1 MRVSRREAQL
11 IEALL
16 RHPEGLT
23 ADGLAERLGVSAR
36 TVHRDLRPASE
47 FLESHG
53 LALVRR
59 AGLGLKVQ
67 GAERAWEQALEALGE
82 SQSSSYTPEER
93 RRSLLV
99 MLLGSDEPI
108 KLRALASRLK
118 VAVGT
123 VGRDLDEV
131 QEWLEDF
138 GLSLLRRPGY
148 GLEILG
154 PESGVRRA
162 MSQLILGNLDES
174 SLLPRLTD
182 SPGQESVSERLMGM
196 MDEDRLRRVEAL
208 TGAEVES
215 LPYEIADSAFVG
227 LSVHVALMVERILR
241 GGEIEV
247 DHDALQ
253 RLRQTNEYSHA
264 RSLAAAI
271 EEEFGVDVPEQ
282 EISYITTHLRGAK
295 LRQDEQGAYSGD
307 LEVAAKVKA
316 LIHYVEAQTGMTLA
330 GDGSLYSGLLA
341 HLERAIYRLR
351 ENMGIHNP
359 LLEEIREDYP
369 ALFEMI
375 EHGMRE
381 TFVEEIPD
389 EEVGFVA
396 MHFGAALDR
405 GRGSYPRRVLAICP
419 AGIGSAKMLASR
431 LERAFPQIQS
441 IHNASLFELENLDI
455 TGFDLIVS
463 TVSLSLPEEDYVQVQ
478 PLLSQDEAERIRT
491 HLKEKSV
498 GVGLTNRAV
507 SESLEVFGGGQER
520 FHQMAEATQTIAELI
535 DDAFLER
542 HEAKGSVPEA
552 VRRMCA
558 SLASRGLVSDAGR
571 LEDGLLSRME
581 LGGVGIPGTSLAL
594 FHARND
600 AVARPAFSVHDFEEP
615 LQIES
620 MDGAQI
626 RISRSLLMVAPQEL
640 SPVALEAIS
649 EISVTI
655 VERPAEREA
664 LEAGSQAQITA
675 VLQNIFGRYL
685 QNKLS

>member
-1 MRVSRREAQL
+1 M
-11 IEALL
+11 

-23 ADGLAERLGVSAR
+23 ADGLAERLDVSAR
-36 TVHRDLRPASE
+36 TVHRDLRTVSE
-47 FLESHG
+47 FLESYG

-59 AGLGLKVQ
+59 AGLGLKVE
-67 GAERAWEQALEALGE
+67 GAAQAWARALESLSE
-82 SQSSSYTPEER
+82 SQYSAYTPEER
-93 RRSLLV
+93 RRYLLV
-99 MLLGSDEPI
+99 TLLGSDEPI

-123 VGRDLDEV
+123 IGRDLDEV
-131 QEWLEDF
+131 EEWLEGF

-148 GLEILG
+148 GLEVLG
-154 PESGVRRA
+154 AESGVRQALSR
-162 MSQLILGNLDES
+162 LILGNLDET
-174 SLLPRLTD
+174 SLL
-182 SPGQESVSERLMGM
+182 SESHTPALERVFGRLMGVI
-196 MDEDRLRRVEAL
+196 DEDRLRRVEAL

-215 LPYEIADSAFVG
+215 LPYEIADGSFVG
-227 LSVHVALMVERILR
+227 LSVHVALMIERVLQ
-241 GGEIEV
+241 GGGIEV
-247 DHDALQ
+247 DADTLH

-271 EEEFGVDVPEQ
+271 EKEFGVDVPE
-282 EISYITTHLRGAK
+282 EEVAYITTHLRGAK
-295 LRQDEQGAYSGD
+295 LREDEQGAHTGD
-307 LEVAAKVKA
+307 LEVAAKVRA
-316 LIHYVEAQTGMTLA
+316 LIHYVEAQTGVPLA

-351 ENMGIHNP
+351 ESMKIHNP
-359 LLEEIREDYP
+359 LLDEIKEDYP
-369 ALFEMI
+369 ALFELI
-375 EHGMRE
+375 GRGMRE

-405 GRGSYPRRVLAICP
+405 GQGSYPQRVLAICP

-431 LERAFPQIQS
+431 LERAFPQILS
-441 IHNASLFELENLDI
+441 IRNASLFELESLDES
-455 TGFDLIVS
+455 GFDLIVS
-463 TVSLSLPEEDYVQVQ
+463 TVSLPMSDKSYVQVQ
-478 PLLSQDEAERIRT
+478 PLLSEEEAERIRA
-491 HLKEKSV
+491 HLKEKSAE
-498 GVGLTNRAV
+498 VGLTNRAV
-507 SESLEVFGGGQER
+507 SESLEVFGGGQAR

-542 HEAKGSVPEA
+542 HEANGSVQEA

-558 SLASRGLVSDAGR
+558 SLSARGLALDAGR
-571 LEDGLLSRME
+571 LEAGLLSRIE

-600 AVARPAFSVHDFEEP
+600 AVSRPAFSVHDFEEP
-615 LQIES
+615 LQIEG
-620 MDGAQI
+620 MDGAPI
-626 RISRSLLMVAPQEL
+626 RVSRSLLMIAPQEL

-649 EISVTI
+649 EISAAI

-664 LEAGSQAQITA
+664 LESGLEAQITA

-685 QNKLS
+685 QNKLA